1 MPRQARFFDS
11 CSGSPVRGYLKLR
24 GNIPPR
30 WIKNARTSRKGIE
43 PFIEKSLRK
52 LRSLRKNHPAARVS
66 IGNSEKEM
74 KVLLKQWEI
83 AYRKE
88 SFYRGI
94 RILLEV
100 QRNGSS
106 RL

>member
-1 MPRQARFFDS
+1 MPRQAKLFDS
-11 CSGSPVRGYLKLR
+11 CSGSPVRGYLRLQ

-30 WIKNARTSRKGIE
+30 WIKNARSSRKRIE
-43 PFIEKSLRK
+43 PLIEKSLRK
-52 LRSLRKNHPAARVS
+52 LRSLLKNHPAARVS
-66 IGNSEKEM
+66 INDSRREM
-74 KVLLKQWEI
+74 RDLLKRWEV
-83 AYRKE
+83 AYGKE

-106 RL
+106 PL